1 MGTKRKVGKQVF
13 QVIHGSKPTKTH
25 SNHRSIQN
33 TNWGYFW
40 WNFRIYGEKTKSM
53 RNPWQPKVALIPDD
67 KVVNLL
73 GGPIFT
79 DLVVKSMGNRGERE
93 KVAEANTHL
102 AKNTMN
108 TRKTHTIQGRL
119 LPNGSHRSDKILARK
134 DRSTCSLK
142 STSEREEHLGEGL
155 HNLETRHRT
164 PRPCST
170 MDA

>member
-1 MGTKRKVGKQVF
+1 MHYEQEHWTIDGG
-13 QVIHGSKPTKTH
+13 
-25 SNHRSIQN
+25 
-33 TNWGYFW
+33 
-40 WNFRIYGEKTKSM
+40 
-53 RNPWQPKVALIPDD
+53 
-67 KVVNLL
+67 VNLL

-79 DLVVKSMGNRGERE
+79 DLVVKSMGKRGERE

-119 LPNGSHRSDKILARK
+119 LPNGGHRSDRILARK

-155 HNLETRHRT
+155 DNLETRHRT

>member
-1 MGTKRKVGKQVF
+1 MKLSSGAKMNNLARPVWNSRTSTTA
-13 QVIHGSKPTKTH
+13 SK
-25 SNHRSIQN
+25 
-33 TNWGYFW
+33 
-40 WNFRIYGEKTKSM
+40 KS
-53 RNPWQPKVALIPDD
+53 DGG
-67 KVVNLL
+67 VNLL

-79 DLVVKSMGNRGERE
+79 DLVVKSMGKRGERE

-119 LPNGSHRSDKILARK
+119 LPNGGHRSDRILARK

-155 HNLETRHRT
+155 DNLETRQ
-164 PRPCST
+164 
-170 MDA
+170 